1 MSRSNGYAIT
11 GNELQAMVNE
21 HLLLAKSSIPATD
34 RCLTNSEVYN
44 SAYVYLGDAPSG
56 TFLPMHDLGGGTMGA
71 SSNWLANFTN
81 INPVGSQSVQFEM
94 SQVGTP
100 YLNVDLGG
108 YVNGVPLRL
117 DPSNNLDWLYFGGP
131 QYSPQ
136 MKQYVDVGNILA
148 VQANFG
154 RDSEEAPGNWGWESG
169 GYGILEIYQNNVL
182 ISTQN
187 TGWRQASNT
196 ANLSS
201 LTYTLTVQ
209 PNTDYYVKAY
219 SVYGIG
225 NVLSGCDST
234 STFYIQPYP
243 SDGQYY
249 SEQDF
254 YVGDGPA
261 MVQTS
266 NFAARRFIGPNTP
279 TSGTSTLNGSVNP
292 WWFGHMTIG
301 ATDTV
306 VACKGSEQ
314 YVTNSLPNLIPT
326 SATNPST
333 SWTFIPAGENTIKVK
348 LYGGSTDTVWQV
360 AAYIG
365 CAVPGVVTQLHWS
378 PDTPSNACNQNYVY
392 HGEFLDGEGV
402 PYMIDGFSG
411 YKPYLVT
418 GGFQVGGKISVYPI
432 GTNTI
437 TTGVAGSA
445 YGTTGMKGYVYPDYA
460 SSAYTGNSSVIAL
473 PIAPFVNAGYYS
485 DGTNWA
491 RVEENYDTTTYA
503 NSGVIVE
510 VGTCSATYY
519 EYMLISNFDIN
530 QSCGGNGDAGFY
542 YSQDSTIQVGSII
555 YTDQYGTLP
564 FVMGDYVYLYDRTA
578 NSVYY
583 VNSSGYVDLIEL
595 CNPNPSYG
603 TFITSYCSG
612 TDLYYRYADG
622 NGGTYDVLYQSNSPS
637 CGGGGLEEFT
647 PA

>member
-1 MSRSNGYAIT
+1 MARSNGYAVT
-11 GNELQAMVNE
+11 GNELRAMVNE
-21 HLLLAKSSIPATD
+21 HILLQKGSIPATD
-34 RCLTNSEVYN
+34 RCLTNAEVYDG
-44 SAYVYLGDAPSG
+44 AHVLLGNPPNG
-56 TFLPMHDLGGGTMGA
+56 IPLENLGGGIFGA
-71 SSNWLANFTN
+71 SPNWLVNFTN
-81 INPVGSQSVQFEM
+81 INPVGSQAVQFEM
-94 SQVGTP
+94 NQVGNP
-100 YLNVDLGG
+100 YLNVDLFG
-108 YVNGVPLRL
+108 YVNGSPLHL
-117 DPSNNLDWLYFGGP
+117 DPGSNLDGLFFGGP

-136 MKQYVDVGNILA
+136 MNQYVDVGNILA

-154 RDSEEAPGNWGWESG
+154 RDNEESPGNWGWESG
-169 GYGILEIYQNNVL
+169 GYGVLEIYENWVL
-182 ISTQN
+182 VSTQN

-209 PNTDYYVKAY
+209 PNVNYYIKAY

-225 NVLSGCDST
+225 NSINGCNLP
-234 STFYIQPYP
+234 STFYVQPYP

-301 ATDTV
+301 STDTV

-314 YVTNSLPNLIPT
+314 YVTSSLPNLTPT

-360 AAYIG
+360 GAYIG
-365 CAVPGVVTQLHWS
+365 CAVTGVVTQLHWS
-378 PDTPSNACNQNYVY
+378 PDTASNACDPNYVY
-392 HGEFLDGEGV
+392 HGEFFDAENV
-402 PYMIDGFSG
+402 VYMIDGFSG
-411 YKPYLVT
+411 YKSYLVT

-437 TTGVAGSA
+437 TSGVAGAA

-460 SSAYTGNSSVIAL
+460 SSAYAGNSSVIAQ

-491 RVEENYDTTTYA
+491 RVEENYDVTTGA
-503 NSGVIVE
+503 NSGIIVE
-510 VGTCSATYY
+510 VGTCQISLNEFILGTTYQY
-519 EYMLISNFDIN
+519 DQRCNNYNEQNYYYTYDTSISSGTQLRDAFGDPLTVFANPGDYLYLK
-530 QSCGGNGDAGFY
+530 DAG
-542 YSQDSTIQVGSII
+542 S
-555 YTDQYGTLP
+555 
-564 FVMGDYVYLYDRTA
+564 
-578 NSVYY
+578 NVYY
-583 VNSSGYVDLIEL
+583 VNQLGIVDYIEL
-595 CNPNPSYG
+595 CSSNPPAG
-603 TFITSYCSG
+603 TFLSSYCSG
-612 TDLYYRYADG
+612 TSLVYRYA
-622 NGGTYDVLYQSNSPS
+622 NGGGGYYDNIVQFDSPS
-637 CGGGGLEEFT
+637 CGGGGGGLEEIQ
-647 PA
+647 